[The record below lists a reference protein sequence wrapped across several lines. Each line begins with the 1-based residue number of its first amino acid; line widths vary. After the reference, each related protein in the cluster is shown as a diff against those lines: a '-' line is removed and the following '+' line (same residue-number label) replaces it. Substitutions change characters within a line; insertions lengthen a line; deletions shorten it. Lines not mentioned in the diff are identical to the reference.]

1 MCTPVPTIGTRVLN
15 FYKGTNMKKRPPLSK
30 GEFEIARVIW
40 KLGRATVGQ
49 VYDNFPGKDRI
60 DYTTVQTFIRRLESK
75 GYLNAERA
83 GRNKIYSPKIKP
95 GQVIVEAVNDFVDQ
109 MFDGQVI
116 PLMRHLVD
124 SRNMSAQELEQLRNM
139 LDKAEFSEDLESD
152 PDDDEME
159 TLDQ

>member
-1 MCTPVPTIGTRVLN
+1 
-15 FYKGTNMKKRPPLSK
+15 MKKRPALSK

-49 VYDNFPGKDRI
+49 VYENFPGKDRI

-75 GYLNAERA
+75 GYLNTERS

-95 GQVIVEAVNDFVDQ
+95 GQVMVEAVNDFVDQ

-124 SRNMSAQELEQLRNM
+124 NRSMSHEELEQLRNM
-139 LDKAEFSEDLESD
+139 LDQAEQNEMDDLGSD
-152 PDDDEME
+152 NQGSD
-159 TLDQ
+159 